1 MKLEF
6 DPYKSLLNEL
16 KRELPFSLVAQFDF
30 VTALYQ
36 LDDRR
41 DYGETRVRALGFI
54 SQRLYALVF
63 KETSFGIRV
72 ISLRKANMREVR
84 FYEQKTAQ
92 QKHH

>member
-1 MKLEF
+1 MALDLQSRTAKHGVGWVYAYPKISHGGISSTFNNL
-6 DPYKSLLNEL
+6 P
-16 KRELPFSLVAQFDF
+16 KRGE
-30 VTALYQ
+30 Y
-36 LDDRR
+36 R
-41 DYGETRVRALGFI
+41 ETRVRALGFI